1 MAIEHKLI
9 KCENPDDPKRCQGTV
24 RGQQCP
30 WQAIEDTPYCKMHQ
44 GGTKAAAAPDRVL
57 RNYRLAKWQVRVNEF
72 ADNPQVKSLREEIGI
87 LRMIL
92 EEVLCRCEDANDL
105 LIYSNKIS
113 DYVQKIEKII
123 SSCHR
128 LEQSSGFLLDK
139 TAILQIANTIIEIV
153 STRVDDPILLNQ
165 ISEEIIQT
173 ITASQSIKDRVTP
186 KEQNNHS

>member
-1 MAIEHKLI
+1 MVIEHKLI

-30 WQAIEDTPYCKMHQ
+30 WLSIENTPYCKMHQ
-44 GGTKAAAAPDRVL
+44 GASKAAAAPDRVL

-92 EEVLCRCEDANDL
+92 EEILGRCEDANDL

-128 LEQSSGFLLDK
+128 LEQSAGFILDK
-139 TAILQIANTIIEIV
+139 TAVLQIANTIIEII
-153 STRVDDPILLNQ
+153 SSRIDDPTLLDQ
-165 ISEEIIQT
+165 ISEEIIQMIMSTQT
-173 ITASQSIKDRVTP
+173 IKEKTNPNGTA
-186 KEQNNHS
+186 N